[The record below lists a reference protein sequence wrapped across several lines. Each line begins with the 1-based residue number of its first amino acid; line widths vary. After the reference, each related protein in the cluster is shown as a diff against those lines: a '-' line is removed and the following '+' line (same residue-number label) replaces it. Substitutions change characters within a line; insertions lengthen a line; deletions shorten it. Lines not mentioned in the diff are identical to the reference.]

1 MGCLLRQ
8 IVEAAALWSRGI
20 AEKKD
25 EMINLTSNI
34 VKLHSVSVHV
44 TFCVSH
50 FKCQYVWPPTQDE
63 EAYYSEILFFIDLKG
78 GIISGSY
85 FSADFDSEIGDSSR
99 IWNLILVYCILL
111 GLILCNLRD
120 PTCDKD
126 QHVNVV
132 AGDTIGH

>member
-1 MGCLLRQ
+1 MSVCLATHTGWRSILLR
-8 IVEAAALWSRGI
+8 
-20 AEKKD
+20 
-25 EMINLTSNI
+25 NI
-34 VKLHSVSVHV
+34 
-44 TFCVSH
+44 
-50 FKCQYVWPPTQDE
+50 
-63 EAYYSEILFFIDLKG
+63 IFIDLKG

-120 PTCDKD
+120 PTCDND
-126 QHVNVV
+126 QHDNVV